1 VWVSGIPV
9 CTDFLAPVNRVAV
22 VRALG
27 LRPGLPKILVMGG
40 SLGLGPMKSVIRKLD
55 RLPQPFD
62 LIAVTGQNQE
72 LQTRLQR
79 KGDRLRH
86 RTAILGF
93 AGNVNELME
102 VADLAVTK
110 PGGMT
115 TAEALIKCLP
125 MIIINPIP
133 GQEQKNAQ
141 FLLANGVAVQARQA
155 KDVAQYVDDFLRTP
169 QRLHHMRDAARNLGR
184 PNAALDAARELVRL
198 MDGSRAA

>member
-1 VWVSGIPV
+1 
-9 CTDFLAPVNRVAV
+9 
-22 VRALG
+22 
-27 LRPGLPKILVMGG
+27 
-40 SLGLGPMKSVIRKLD
+40 
-55 RLPQPFD
+55 
-62 LIAVTGQNQE
+62 
-72 LQTRLQR
+72 
-79 KGDRLRH
+79 
-86 RTAILGF
+86 
-93 AGNVNELME
+93 
-102 VADLAVTK
+102 
-110 PGGMT
+110 
-115 TAEALIKCLP
+115 LIKCLP